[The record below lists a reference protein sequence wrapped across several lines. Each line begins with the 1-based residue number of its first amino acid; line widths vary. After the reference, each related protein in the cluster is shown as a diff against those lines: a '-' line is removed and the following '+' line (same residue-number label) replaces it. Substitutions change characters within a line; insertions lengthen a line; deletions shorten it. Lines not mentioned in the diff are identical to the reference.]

1 MYKQVETHRGV
12 VYPWMIDHVGHMNVQ
27 FYTARFDEAT
37 WQFLAQLGLSP
48 SFLNRNHR
56 SAVAV
61 EQRTQYKRE
70 LVAGSLIHITTE
82 LVSLGRSSIRF
93 LHRMY
98 DSETGEEV
106 ASSELVG
113 VYFDVDNRSS
123 ATLPPSVHHRA
134 RDLEAGRTDLLEPGN
149 RPGRFTLHLDGR
161 SGQIGAPRLPGPAP
175 RGQKGTPASGSGR
188 NSCST
193 PPAVRRTT
201 RIPEGSSPS
210 G

>member
-1 MYKQVETHRGV
+1 MYRQIETHRGV

-37 WQFLAQLGLSP
+37 WQFLAQLGLTP
-48 SFLNRNHR
+48 SFLERNHR

-70 LVAGSLIHITTE
+70 LVAGSLIHIATE
-82 LVSLGRSSIRF
+82 LVSLGHSSMRF

-98 DSETGEEV
+98 YSETCEEV

-123 ATLPPSVHHRA
+123 AQLPPSVHRHA
-134 RDLEAGRTDLLEPGN
+134 RDFEMVGTDLLEPGN
-149 RPGRFTLHLDGR
+149 
-161 SGQIGAPRLPGPAP
+161 
-175 RGQKGTPASGSGR
+175 
-188 NSCST
+188 
-193 PPAVRRTT
+193 TT
-201 RIPEGSSPS
+201 EEMVVAR
-210 G
+210 

>member
-1 MYKQVETHRGV
+1 MYKPVETHRGV

-37 WQFLAQLGLSP
+37 WQFLAQLGLTP
-48 SFLNRNHR
+48 SFLTRNRR

-61 EQRTQYKRE
+61 EQHTRYKRE

-82 LVSLGRSSIRF
+82 LASLGRSSIRF

-113 VYFDVDNRSS
+113 VYFDIDHRSS
-123 ATLPPSVHHRA
+123 ATLPPSVNHRA
-134 RDLEAGRTDLLEPGN
+134 RDLESGRTDLLEPGN
-149 RPGRFTLHLDGR
+149 TGEML
-161 SGQIGAPRLPGPAP
+161 A
-175 RGQKGTPASGSGR
+175 AS
-188 NSCST
+188 
-193 PPAVRRTT
+193 
-201 RIPEGSSPS
+201 
-210 G
+210 

>member
-1 MYKQVETHRGV
+1 MYRQIETHRGV

-37 WQFLAQLGLSP
+37 WQFLAQLGLTP
-48 SFLNRNHR
+48 SFLERSHR

-61 EQRTQYKRE
+61 DQRTQYKRE
-70 LVAGSLIHITTE
+70 LVAGSLIHIATE

-98 DSETGEEV
+98 DSETSEEV

-123 ATLPPSVHHRA
+123 APLPRSVHHRA
-134 RDLEAGRTDLLEPGN
+134 RDFEVGGTDLLEPGN
-149 RPGRFTLHLDGR
+149 TEEMV
-161 SGQIGAPRLPGPAP
+161 A
-175 RGQKGTPASGSGR
+175 AS
-188 NSCST
+188 
-193 PPAVRRTT
+193 
-201 RIPEGSSPS
+201 
-210 G
+210 

>member
-82 LVSLGRSSIRF
+82 LASLGRSSIRF

-123 ATLPPSVHHRA
+123 APLPPSVHHRA

-149 RPGRFTLHLDGR
+149 T
-161 SGQIGAPRLPGPAP
+161 
-175 RGQKGTPASGSGR
+175 TEEMVVAS
-188 NSCST
+188 
-193 PPAVRRTT
+193 
-201 RIPEGSSPS
+201 
-210 G
+210 

>member
-1 MYKQVETHRGV
+1 MYKPVETHRGV

-37 WQFLAQLGLSP
+37 WQFLAQLGLTP
-48 SFLNRNHR
+48 SFLTRNRR

-61 EQRTQYKRE
+61 EQHTRYKRE

-82 LVSLGRSSIRF
+82 LASLGRSSIRF

-113 VYFDVDNRSS
+113 VYFDIDHRSS
-123 ATLPPSVHHRA
+123 ATLPPSVNHRA
-134 RDLEAGRTDLLEPGN
+134 RDLESGRTDLLEPGN
-149 RPGRFTLHLDGR
+149 TGEMV
-161 SGQIGAPRLPGPAP
+161 AA
-175 RGQKGTPASGSGR
+175 A
-188 NSCST
+188 
-193 PPAVRRTT
+193 
-201 RIPEGSSPS
+201 
-210 G
+210 

>member
-37 WQFLAQLGLSP
+37 WQFLAQLGLTP

-61 EQRTQYKRE
+61 EQRTHYKRE

-82 LVSLGRSSIRF
+82 LASLGRSSIRF

-123 ATLPPSVHHRA
+123 AQLPQSVHHLA
-134 RDLEAGRTDLLEPGN
+134 RNLETGRTDLLEPGN
-149 RPGRFTLHLDGR
+149 T
-161 SGQIGAPRLPGPAP
+161 
-175 RGQKGTPASGSGR
+175 TEEMVVAS
-188 NSCST
+188 
-193 PPAVRRTT
+193 
-201 RIPEGSSPS
+201 
-210 G
+210 